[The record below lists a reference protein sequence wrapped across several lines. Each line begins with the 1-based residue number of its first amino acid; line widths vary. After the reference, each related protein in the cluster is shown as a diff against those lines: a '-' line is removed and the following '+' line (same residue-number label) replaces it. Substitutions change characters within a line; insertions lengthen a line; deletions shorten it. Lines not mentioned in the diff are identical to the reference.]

1 MRAVFADA
9 GYWVAIANSRD
20 RLHARAAALAERLGE
35 YRIVTSEMVLVEV
48 LNGFAECGRF
58 LRTKAAELVLA
69 AVADPDIESVSQTP
83 ELFRDALALYQHRP
97 DKSWSLTDWASFLI
111 MDRQQIA
118 EALTHDRHFE
128 QRGYR
133 ALLRD

>member
-1 MRAVFADA
+1 MGALLPTALLAPAQAAKFLAPIIFTADLKAV
-9 GYWVAIANSRD
+9 
-20 RLHARAAALAERLGE
+20 
-35 YRIVTSEMVLVEV
+35 
-48 LNGFAECGRF
+48 
-58 LRTKAAELVLA
+58 

-97 DKSWSLTDWASFLI
+97 DKSWSLTDCASFLI

>member
-9 GYWVAIANSRD
+9 GYW
-20 RLHARAAALAERLGE
+20 
-35 YRIVTSEMVLVEV
+35 
-48 LNGFAECGRF
+48 
-58 LRTKAAELVLA
+58 
-69 AVADPDIESVSQTP
+69 
-83 ELFRDALALYQHRP
+83 
-97 DKSWSLTDWASFLI
+97 SLTDCASFVI
-111 MDRQQIA
+111 MDQRQIA

>member
-1 MRAVFADA
+1 LPSAEVFFEQRRPN
-9 GYWVAIANSRD
+9 WCWQRSQILTSR
-20 RLHARAAALAERLGE
+20 
-35 YRIVTSEMVLVEV
+35 
-48 LNGFAECGRF
+48 
-58 LRTKAAELVLA
+58 
-69 AVADPDIESVSQTP
+69 ESVSQTP

-97 DKSWSLTDWASFLI
+97 DKSWSLTDCASFLI

-133 ALLRD
+133 TLLRD